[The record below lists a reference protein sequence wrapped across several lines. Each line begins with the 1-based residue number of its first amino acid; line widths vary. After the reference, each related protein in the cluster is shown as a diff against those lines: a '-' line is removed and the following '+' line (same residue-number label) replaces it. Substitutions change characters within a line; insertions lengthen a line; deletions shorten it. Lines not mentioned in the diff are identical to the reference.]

1 MKFLLDYGFTEDE
14 IVAFSANIPP
24 LLLEHILNSYK
35 LVSKNIESL
44 KDLGIDN
51 VKDVFAKFYDMFLMD
66 NSNFMNIFNG
76 YERDDLVDKINN
88 NVDIVEFL

>member
-51 VKDVFAKFYDMFLMD
+51 VKEVFAKFYDMFLMD

>member
-51 VKDVFAKFYDMFLMD
+51 VKDVFAKFHDMFLMD

>member
-44 KDLGIDN
+44 KNLGIDN

>member
-51 VKDVFAKFYDMFLMD
+51 VKEVFAKFYDMFLMD

-76 YERDDLVDKINN
+76 
-88 NVDIVEFL
+88 